1 MNPPSFH
8 QQQRGVTLV
17 ELVVCIILLGIA
29 ASAMLT
35 AFGNM
40 MASSADPLWHNKS
53 LKLGQLYLDEILAKA
68 YDETTPLGGLPA
80 ATTIDC
86 SALGED
92 DGTGPNDEID
102 ERGDRTLYDD
112 VDDYNM
118 AAYDRPVSLISS
130 LDSSYDDYRVQVTV
144 TCDGGSVGASGNEH
158 AKRITV
164 SVRAPNQDP
173 AKPMVFSVYKG
184 NY

>member
-1 MNPPSFH
+1 MTMH
-8 QQQRGVTLV
+8 QQRGVTLI
-17 ELVVCIILLGIA
+17 ELVISIVLLGIA
-29 ASAMLT
+29 ASAVLT

-68 YDETTPLGGLPA
+68 YDEISPLGGLPV

-92 DGTGPNDEID
+92 DGVGPEDEID

-112 VDDYNM
+112 VDDYDSLTD
-118 AAYDRPVSLISS
+118 APPVSLVDS
-130 LDSSYDDYRVQVTV
+130 LDGSYAAYSVQVTV
-144 TCDGGSVGASGNEH
+144 VCDGGSVNASGNEH
-158 AKRITV
+158 AKLITV
-164 SVRAPNQDP
+164 RVLAPNQSN
-173 AKPMVFSVYKG
+173 PMVFSAYKG